1 MEKYL
6 WFRLTEHTSGVRLP
20 RRCFVCAEDEFSA
33 RRIYLGHVMLN
44 LNGPTPRLSII
55 NLKLLSDEVKHTL
68 EGRLKRDY
76 GIDTR
81 KLSSGFIYFSRYGL
95 DL

>member
-1 MEKYL
+1 
-6 WFRLTEHTSGVRLP
+6 
-20 RRCFVCAEDEFSA
+20 
-33 RRIYLGHVMLN
+33 MLN